1 MSSNQNPNF
10 EAFIDAFHDQS
21 ILFTEKE
28 FQKLVGEFRPGV
40 VAKEIAKSGSVR
52 FLQMWIAIGF
62 KVNPKMIKIA
72 TEHGN
77 LAFLKECY
85 ENNSVKCDLDRIR
98 MIAMVEKEKHDY
110 THIVE
115 WLDEIESQP

>member
-1 MSSNQNPNF
+1 
-10 EAFIDAFHDQS
+10 
-21 ILFTEKE
+21 
-28 FQKLVGEFRPGV
+28 LVGEFRPGV

-85 ENNSVKCDLDRIR
+85 ENNSVKCDLIQIR
-98 MIAMVEKEKHDY
+98 KIAMVEKKRNGY
-110 THIVE
+110 THIQE
-115 WLDEIESQP
+115 WLDGLES